1 MTKVAEMTIQEP
13 HFSTFHFFSFIK
25 SANSIHLN
33 NTKKH
38 LSEKTIISI
47 FLAMLDY
54 SQVPS
59 PCFVLDETRLRRNME
74 ILADIQSKTGV
85 KIICA
90 LKGYSFW
97 RSFPLIRE
105 YLAGATASSL
115 NEARL
120 AREEM
125 KKEVHVFA
133 PVYEDDEIDEILN
146 QADHITFNSFSQWQ
160 RFKEKTLAHGVSAG
174 IRVNPEFSTVETDI
188 YNPCGKYSRL
198 GVTEVEFKPELLDG
212 IEGLHFHALCEQDAD
227 ALESVLAAFEK
238 HFGKY
243 LPQMK
248 WVNFGGGH
256 HITRE
261 DYHRDEL
268 VRILKDFSARY
279 PHLQVVMEPGE
290 AIGWQAGELVASVGD
305 IVHNGMDIAILNVS
319 VSAHMPDCLEMPY
332 RPDIIGAALP
342 GEKAY
347 TYKLTGNSCL
357 AGDQLGDYSFDE
369 PLKVGDRI
377 IFEDMI
383 HYTMVKTTFFN
394 GVRHPSIGK
403 FDENGKFHLLHKFT
417 YEQFKEKL

>member
-1 MTKVAEMTIQEP
+1 M
-13 HFSTFHFFSFIK
+13 F
-25 SANSIHLN
+25 
-33 NTKKH
+33 
-38 LSEKTIISI
+38 EKN
-47 FLAMLDY
+47 LDY

-59 PCFVLDETRLRRNME
+59 PCFVLDEARLRRNMA
-74 ILADIQSKTGV
+74 ILDDIQQRGNV

-120 AREEM
+120 AKEEM
-125 KKEVHVFA
+125 GKEVHVFA
-133 PVYEDDEIDEILN
+133 PVYEDDEIDQIL
-146 QADHITFNSFSQWQ
+146 ACAGHITFNSFSQWL
-160 RFKEKTLAHGVSAG
+160 RFKDKTLAAGVSAG
-174 IRVNPEFSTVETDI
+174 IRVNPQFSTVETDL
-188 YNPCGKYSRL
+188 YNPCGKFSRL
-198 GVTEVEFKPELLDG
+198 GVTEAEFKPELLDG

-227 ALESVLAAFEK
+227 ALEGVLKAFEQ

-256 HITRE
+256 HITRK
-261 DYHRDEL
+261 DYHREDL
-268 VRILKDFSARY
+268 VRILNDFHQRY
-279 PHLQVVMEPGE
+279 PHLTVIMEPGE
-290 AIGWQAGELVASVGD
+290 AVGWQTGELVASVGD
-305 IVHNGMDIAILNVS
+305 IVHNEMDIAVLNVS
-319 VSAHMPDCLEMPY
+319 ISAHMPDCLEMPY
-332 RPDIIGAALP
+332 RPTVTGSGMP
-342 GEKAY
+342 GEKKF
-347 TYKLTGNSCL
+347 TYKLAGNSCL
-357 AGDQLGDYSFDE
+357 AGDQLGDFSFDE
-369 PLKVGDRI
+369 PLKVGDKI

-403 FDENGKFHLLHKFT
+403 FDEQGKFHLLHKFT

>member
-1 MTKVAEMTIQEP
+1 M
-13 HFSTFHFFSFIK
+13 FR
-25 SANSIHLN
+25 
-33 NTKKH
+33 
-38 LSEKTIISI
+38 KT
-47 FLAMLDY
+47 LDY

-59 PCFVLDETRLRRNME
+59 PCFVLDEARLRHNME
-74 ILADIQSKTGV
+74 ILDDIQKRGNV

-97 RSFPLIRE
+97 RSFPLIRQ

-120 AREEM
+120 AKEEM
-125 KKEVHVFA
+125 GKEVHVFA
-133 PVYEDDEIDEILN
+133 PVYDDDEIDQIL
-146 QADHITFNSFSQWQ
+146 ACAGHITFNSFSQWQ
-160 RFKEKTLAHGVSAG
+160 RFKDKTQA
-174 IRVNPEFSTVETDI
+174 
-188 YNPCGKYSRL
+188 
-198 GVTEVEFKPELLDG
+198 EFKPELLDG

-227 ALESVLAAFEK
+227 ALEGVLKAFEQ

-256 HITRE
+256 HITRK
-261 DYHRDEL
+261 DYHREDL
-268 VRILKDFSARY
+268 VRILNDFHSRY
-279 PHLQVVMEPGE
+279 PHISVIMEPGE
-290 AIGWQAGELVASVGD
+290 AVGWQTGELVASVGD
-305 IVHNGMDIAILNVS
+305 IVHNEMDIVVLNVS
-319 VSAHMPDCLEMPY
+319 ISAHMPDCLEMPY
-332 RPDIIGAALP
+332 RPTVTGAGMP
-342 GEKAY
+342 GEKKF

-357 AGDQLGDYSFDE
+357 AGDQLGDFSFDE
-369 PLKVGDRI
+369 PLKVGDKI

-403 FDENGKFHLLHKFT
+403 FDEQGKFHLLHKFT